1 MNEQDDDR
9 AAKMIAAVEVRDLQ
23 ANLRAQME
31 SIIKQK
37 DLSASLR
44 LKVVRKLM
52 IVEASITIEAL
63 KIEAGIPKPQTK
75 E

>member
-9 AAKMIAAVEVRDLQ
+9 VASLVVRHELEHLRVQLAK
-23 ANLRAQME
+23 QME
-31 SIIKQK
+31 NIIKSK